1 MTPDQIFARW
11 VRASL
16 LLFALVFVYFLAA
29 DLWMPLTPQSRVMH
43 PVVRVAPQVS
53 GQVVSVPVTD
63 NQHVQAGE
71 VLFRIDPRPYELAV
85 QQAQLALEAAERDN
99 AGYDASLAAA
109 EADVRAAQVE
119 VNELSREHD
128 RLSTLLASRNVS
140 QQMYDQTQSR
150 YQSAQSALSSAKARA
165 EQLRVQ
171 RGQTDEDNLRLRQA
185 RNDLERAELNLGY
198 TEVRAQEAGIVSNL
212 QVKPGTF
219 ASVGGS
225 LAALV
230 SDDADVIA
238 DFREKSL
245 VHMQRGE
252 AAAVVFDALPGKV
265 FAAHVTAVDAGT
277 QQGQL
282 LPDGTLAAPETSD
295 RWVRDAQRQ
304 RIHLQLEEPALLSE
318 LPSGARATVQL
329 YPVGGLAALLGSAQI
344 RLVSLMHYIY

>member
-53 GQVVSVPVTD
+53 GQVVSVPVAD

-109 EADVRAAQVE
+109 E
-119 VNELSREHD
+119 
-128 RLSTLLASRNVS
+128 
-140 QQMYDQTQSR
+140 
-150 YQSAQSALSSAKARA
+150 
-165 EQLRVQ
+165 
-171 RGQTDEDNLRLRQA
+171 
-185 RNDLERAELNLGY
+185 
-198 TEVRAQEAGIVSNL
+198 
-212 QVKPGTF
+212 
-219 ASVGGS
+219 
-225 LAALV
+225 
-230 SDDADVIA
+230 ADVIA

-329 YPVGGLAALLGSAQI
+329 YPDRKSV
-344 RLVSLMHYIY
+344 V